1 MQRPEFVESRILN
14 AEFLWWQFTNIDD
27 DDDGDDYHVDDY
39 HVDDYDDYHVDDYD
53 DDGKGY
59 LETKTFKGYPKLLY
73 TWRRTICFD
82 FYCPLRLFWLQLFC
96 TFGFYC
102 LRECFDYDKTE
113 GSEINIT
120 MRPCQREN

>member
-1 MQRPEFVESRILN
+1 MQRPEFVERILS

-27 DDDGDDYHVDDY
+27 DEEE
-39 HVDDYDDYHVDDYD
+39 DDYHVDDYD

-96 TFGFYC
+96 TFGFSC
-102 LRECFDYDKTE
+102 LSECFDYDKTE